1 MEGCLPGFGE
11 NSLTGYCLCLWKGLP
26 SPLFPVALGF
36 ALEEALSIPLQPAAL
51 SEVDFGPHVLC
62 GSQVAFSV
70 SFLP

>member
-11 NSLTGYCLCLWKGLP
+11 NSLTEYCLCLWKGLP
-26 SPLFPVALGF
+26 SPLFT
-36 ALEEALSIPLQPAAL
+36 ALEEALSIPLHPAAL